1 MSKRNGSVS
10 AFFFLSSP
18 QNQKSSYQ
26 DKVRI
31 RSIFLSVCFRAN
43 FIFKLIYGL
52 LLTITHCKIHLCKV
66 CRQLVLLT
74 LFKPKYCILL
84 SVCKEN
90 HVRHRYTKETL
101 KHRILS
107 LAKPRKEV
115 DQLPI
120 FEENQ
125 RKGHYSKG
133 HMP

>member
-1 MSKRNGSVS
+1 
-10 AFFFLSSP
+10 
-18 QNQKSSYQ
+18 
-26 DKVRI
+26 
-31 RSIFLSVCFRAN
+31 
-43 FIFKLIYGL
+43 
-52 LLTITHCKIHLCKV
+52 LCKV

-74 LFKPKYCILL
+74 LFKPKDCILL
-84 SVCKEN
+84 SLCKEN

-107 LAKPRKEV
+107 LAKPRKKV

-133 HMP
+133 HMPESSEMQQSFMLDKEKEEMFHLFHVPKKQS

>member
-1 MSKRNGSVS
+1 MGTCQPP
-10 AFFFLSSP
+10 FLHSS
-18 QNQKSSYQ
+18 QNQKSSYWH
-26 DKVRI
+26 KEKPV
-31 RSIFLSVCFRAN
+31 FLSACFRAN
-43 FIFKLIYGL
+43 FIFELLCGL
-52 LLTITHCKIHLCKV
+52 LLTNTHCKIHFCKV
-66 CRQLVLLT
+66 YSQLVLLT

-107 LAKPRKEV
+107 LANPRKEV
-115 DQLPI
+115 DQPPI

-133 HMP
+133 HIP

>member
-1 MSKRNGSVS
+1 MGASQP
-10 AFFFLSSP
+10 SSPLLP

-26 DKVRI
+26 DRE
-31 RSIFLSVCFRAN
+31 RPIFLSACFRAN
-43 FIFKLIYGL
+43 FLFKLICG

-74 LFKPKYCILL
+74 LFKPKFCILL
-84 SVCKEN
+84 SVCREN